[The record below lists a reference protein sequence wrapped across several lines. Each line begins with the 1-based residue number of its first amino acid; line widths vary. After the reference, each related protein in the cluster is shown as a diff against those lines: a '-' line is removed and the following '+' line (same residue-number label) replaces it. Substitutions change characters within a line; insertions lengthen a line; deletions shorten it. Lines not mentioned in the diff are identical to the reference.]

1 MSRRIQTGPPPSAPA
16 PESPELIRPE
26 PVIVTEEDNSLLLGP
41 GTFTEDAPAPAAPA
55 AAPPADDYVARLVKY
70 IPAEI
75 IALYLGVANVIPTT
89 DPSYHLALWIV
100 FGLVTACTP
109 VYMFLVT
116 REAGK
121 PTLWPQVIISSI
133 AFPVWV
139 FAIGGPFAF
148 FPWYAGKH
156 WVAAIVITFATFL
169 LGAYQPAAP
178 APAKDDAAPKA
189 A

>member
-1 MSRRIQTGPPPSAPA
+1 MSRRIQTGAPIAAAA
-16 PESPELIRPE
+16 PQPLPEIE
-26 PVIVTEEDNSLLLGP
+26 INHSLLLGP
-41 GTFTEDAPAPAAPA
+41 STFTEDAPAPLP

-100 FGLVTACTP
+100 FLLVTACTP
-109 VYMFLVT
+109 VYMYLVT
-116 REAGK
+116 REAGQ
-121 PTLWPQVIISSI
+121 PTLWSQVVISSI

-148 FPWYAGKH
+148 FPWYASKH
-156 WVAAIVITFATFL
+156 WIAAIVITFATFL
-169 LGAYQPAAP
+169 LGAYQPAPPREP
-178 APAKDDAAPKA
+178 ATAEANTASKEEAATA
-189 A
+189 